1 MATKK
6 KKRAKIVCT
15 VCKKSSYFTNKTK
28 AVEEKLEMSKF
39 CKFCR
44 KHTIHKEVKR

>member
-39 CKFCR
+39 CSFCR

>member
-6 KKRAKIVCT
+6 KKLSKIVCQT
-15 VCKKSSYFTNKTK
+15 CKKVSYFTNKTK

-39 CKFCR
+39 CKDCR
-44 KHTIHKEVKR
+44 KHTTFKEVKR